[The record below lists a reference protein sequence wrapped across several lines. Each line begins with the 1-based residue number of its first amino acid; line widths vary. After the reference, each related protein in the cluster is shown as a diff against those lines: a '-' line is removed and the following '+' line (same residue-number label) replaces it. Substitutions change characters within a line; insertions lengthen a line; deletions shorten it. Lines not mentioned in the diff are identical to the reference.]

1 MRLTDVL
8 LKELVLLD
16 DASFQTKD
24 DVFKEMAGR
33 FYQAGVTTSE
43 EAFYHALY
51 EREEEGPTVFG
62 EYELAIPHGIC
73 DEVVRP
79 GVGFVRLKEPMLYQ
93 SCGEEGMVKYIFML
107 AIEGGNSEARNEHL
121 QLLAQVARLM
131 MHEEFREILATTATW
146 ESMVAEIQ
154 NYTDEDEE

>member
-8 LKELVLLD
+8 LEDMVLLD
-16 DASFQTKD
+16 EDSFQTKD
-24 DVFKEMAGR
+24 DLFKEMAGR
-33 FYQAGVTTSE
+33 FYRAGVTTSE
-43 EAFYHALY
+43 EAFYRALY
-51 EREEEGPTVFG
+51 ERENEGPTVFA

-93 SCGEEGMVKYIFML
+93 SCGEEGLVRYIFML

-131 MHEEFREILATTATW
+131 MHEEFREILATTATY

-154 NYTDEDEE
+154 NYTNEDEE